1 MRWYA
6 SDSPQR
12 TQRAQTNP
20 SAKEKIEEK
29 GKKCVRYGVAGSSAR
44 MRASVVVKRVASES
58 EKIRGGR
65 SLMTL

>member
-1 MRWYA
+1 MVCEFTTEDTK
-6 SDSPQR
+6 STDEPQYKR
-12 TQRAQTNP
+12 EDGR
-20 SAKEKIEEK
+20 E